1 MSVRQ
6 IGTLVRLENNVVHEG
21 KEGTL
26 AAFDRSW
33 YKPDAAEKLGQR
45 TRLFASPRLSDGTG
59 LRDSCPPEPERAR
72 QITEREVT

>member
-6 IGTLVRLENNVVHEG
+6 AGTLVRHEFNAGPKG

-33 YKPDAAEKLGQR
+33 YNRALAEKLGQR

-59 LRDSCPPEPERAR
+59 LRDSCPPEPELVH
-72 QITEREVT
+72 QIAERR

>member
-21 KEGTL
+21 KESTL

-45 TRLFASPRLSDGTG
+45 TRLFASPRCPTG
-59 LRDSCPPEPERAR
+59 PSRIVAPEREWIR
-72 QITEREVT
+72 QITDQEVT